1 MIKVKY
7 SRESVCMA
15 DDCVNRLMSYEMPD
29 DTTLDELIARIRETY
44 VDDYSGIPFTGG
56 GIRWILTS
64 NVGPLANFCDSHA
77 SVPRY
82 YTFTPNDLIKDLGIT
97 EVHGHRK

>member
-29 DTTLDELIARIRETY
+29 DTTLGELIARIRETY
-44 VDDYSGIPFTGG
+44 VDDYS
-56 GIRWILTS
+56 
-64 NVGPLANFCDSHA
+64 
-77 SVPRY
+77 
-82 YTFTPNDLIKDLGIT
+82 
-97 EVHGHRK
+97 